1 MMDKVK
7 LVALIAAAISFIN
20 LVVSQ
25 WLGTQLFADADIAM
39 IANGISLVII
49 AGYTIYA
56 KFSEKAAVEAMK
68 AAQAAKELEEAARIK
83 AQHELSLTKTRL
95 EKALN
100 GQRN

>member
-7 LVALIAAAISFIN
+7 LVALIAAAVSFIN

-25 WLGTQLFADADIAM
+25 WLGIQLFADGDIAM
-39 IANGISLVII
+39 IANGISLVVI

-68 AAQAAKELEEAARIK
+68 AAQAAREQEEAARIR
-83 AQHELSLTKTRL
+83 AQYELGLVKTRL
-95 EKALN
+95 EKALA
-100 GQRN
+100 GQK